1 MCHGAKGTPNKST
14 GRQAGEKLSD
24 PSASAREIA
33 AIGCSRP
40 ILSTNLSEGIP
51 FSSSRYVF

>member
-1 MCHGAKGTPNKST
+1 MCHGAKGIPNKST
-14 GRQAGEKLSD
+14 GRQAGEKLSA
-24 PSASAREIA
+24 PSAPTREIA
-33 AIGCSRP
+33 AIGCRP